1 MNPKIAGRWLTL
13 IGYFGLFFL
22 ILIWTSLIDPPQHLP
37 RSLVLLI
44 LLLPLLA
51 PLRGLLHGRVRT
63 HAWTS
68 LLALFYVTVGI
79 ALAAVES
86 DRVYGLAMLTL
97 ALLLFGGSLL
107 YVRAART
114 KPPLSG
120 VRDSSGAAGR
130 G

>member
-1 MNPKIAGRWLTL
+1 MSRVDAGRWLTL
-13 IGYFGLFFL
+13 GGYFGLFLL
-22 ILIWTSLIDPPQHLP
+22 ILLWTSLIDPPRHLP

-51 PLRGLLHGRVRT
+51 PLRGLLYGRVRT

-68 LLALFYVTVGI
+68 LLSLFYVVVGI
-79 ALAAVES
+79 TLAAVET

-107 YVRAART
+107 YVRAARA
-114 KPPLSG
+114 PE
-120 VRDSSGAAGR
+120 R
-130 G
+130 